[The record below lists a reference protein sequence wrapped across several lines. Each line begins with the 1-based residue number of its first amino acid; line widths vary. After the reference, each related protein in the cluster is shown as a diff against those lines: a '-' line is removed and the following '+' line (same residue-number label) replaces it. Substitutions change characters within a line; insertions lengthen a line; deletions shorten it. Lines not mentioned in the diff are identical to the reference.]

1 MRVLHQVKDGAHQVQ
16 VVRMVPRRSF
26 WTLLF
31 LKRALT
37 VARVREVGE
46 NSDNDTSLLFIKSVK
61 STTDIEVPPFSFFF
75 SFFLFLLLF
84 VIFFL
89 DSSPLH

>member
-31 LKRALT
+31 L
-37 VARVREVGE
+37 REVGE

-89 DSSPLH
+89 DSSPPLIIFTNT

>member
-26 WTLLF
+26 GTLLF

-37 VARVREVGE
+37 VARVREAVE
-46 NSDNDTSLLFIKSVK
+46 NPENDTSFLFIKSVK
-61 STTDIEVPPFSFFF
+61 STTDIEVSSF
-75 SFFLFLLLF
+75 
-84 VIFFL
+84 FFL